1 MENPSKIG
9 KYELEKYLGGNMA
22 RVYRARDSVLGRR
35 VALKLLSDAGMAD
48 PEAKQRFLQEARVAS
63 SIRHENIVSVY
74 DFGEEQGRPYIVME
88 FVEGES
94 LRDAIKSGHVGDLRN
109 RLKIALAVAQAVD
122 HIHTRK
128 IIHRDL
134 KPDNIHVNSE
144 GKALLMDFGI
154 AKAEGVHLTRAGF
167 TLGTPYYMP
176 PEQVL
181 GKPLTSQADVYSY
194 GILLYELLTGV
205 RPVTGT
211 SIDQIFQAILT
222 DPLNMEPLK
231 ALKLPQGLELLI
243 ERCTA
248 KHPESRP
255 AGLSEVRRELQR
267 VLRTIQPAVSEGSS
281 QGTTQGITQLLSQ
294 PVPPPIPHKPA
305 AAVVPPAIPRASVP
319 HHPKDSPKAK
329 ASPKAANAN
338 AEPQFVEVLMRM
350 LPASLRTQTGLMLLS
365 CSAVLVVMALVFG
378 ILKLADAI

>member
-1 MENPSKIG
+1 MENPSRVG
-9 KYELEKYLGGNMA
+9 KYELEKYLGGSMA

-35 VALKLLSDAGMAD
+35 VALKLLSEAGMAD

-74 DFGEEQGRPYIVME
+74 DFGEEHGRPYIVME

-94 LRDAIKSGHVGDLRN
+94 LRDAIKNGHLGDLRS
-109 RLKIALAVAQAVD
+109 RLKIALAVAHAVD

-205 RPVTGT
+205 RPVNGS

-231 ALKLPQGLELLI
+231 ALKLPQGLEQLI
-243 ERCTA
+243 ERCTD
-248 KHPESRP
+248 KHPERRP
-255 AGLSEVRRELQR
+255 AALSEVSRELQK
-267 VLRTIQPAVSEGSS
+267 VLRAIQPAVSQGSS
-281 QGTTQGITQLLSQ
+281 QGGSPGSSQGITQLLSQ
-294 PVPPPIPHKPA
+294 PAPQPISPRTPPRPPA
-305 AAVVPPAIPRASVP
+305 AAVPPSIPRASAP
-319 HHPKDSPKAK
+319 RSSDSA
-329 ASPKAANAN
+329 ASAQ
-338 AEPQFVEVLMRM
+338 PQFIEVVMRM
-350 LPASLRTQTGLMLLS
+350 LPVSLRTQFGLTLLS
-365 CSAVLVVMALVFG
+365 CSAVLVVMALLLG
-378 ILKLADAI
+378 ILRLADAI

>member
-1 MENPSKIG
+1 MENSSKVG
-9 KYELEKYLGGNMA
+9 KYELEKFLGGSMA
-22 RVYRARDSVLGRR
+22 RVYQARDTVLGRR
-35 VALKLLSDAGMAD
+35 VALKVLSEAGTAD

-63 SIRHENIVSVY
+63 NIRHENIVSVY

-94 LRDAIKSGHVGDLRN
+94 LRDAIRNGHLGDLRS
-109 RLKIALAVAQAVD
+109 RLKIALAVAHAVD

-181 GKPLTSQADVYSY
+181 GKPLTSQADVYSF

-205 RPVTGT
+205 RPVKGG

-222 DPLNMEPLK
+222 EPLNMEPLK
-231 ALKLPQGLELLI
+231 ALKLPQALELLI
-243 ERCTA
+243 ESCTA
-248 KHPESRP
+248 KQPERRP
-255 AGLSEVRRELQR
+255 AGLGQVCQDLRK
-267 VLRTIQPAVSEGSS
+267 VLRGLPGISE
-281 QGTTQGITQLLSQ
+281 GITQTGSQ
-294 PVPPPIPHKPA
+294 PIPQERPPAPVVPPPDRVASAPPGPRVA
-305 AAVVPPAIPRASVP
+305 AGTP
-319 HHPKDSPKAK
+319 
-329 ASPKAANAN
+329 
-338 AEPQFVEVLMRM
+338 PQFINMLMQM
-350 LPASLRTQTGLMLLS
+350 LPVALRTQTGLMLLS
-365 CSAVLVVMALVFG
+365 CTAVLVLMAMLLS
-378 ILKLADAI
+378 ILRLTHAI

>member
-94 LRDAIKSGHVGDLRN
+94 LRDAIKNGHVGDLRN

-222 DPLNMEPLK
+222 EPLHMEPLK
-231 ALKLPQGLELLI
+231 ALKLPQGLESLI

-255 AGLSEVRRELQR
+255 AGLSEVRRELQK
-267 VLRTIQPAVSEGSS
+267 VLRGIQPAVSEGSS
-281 QGTTQGITQLLSQ
+281 QGTSQGITQLLSQ
-294 PVPPPIPHKPA
+294 PASQPIPPPIPQKPA
-305 AAVVPPAIPRASVP
+305 VAAVPPSIPRVSAP
-319 HHPKDSPKAK
+319 LHAK
-329 ASPKAANAN
+329 ESRKAANAG
-338 AEPQFVEVLMRM
+338 AQPQFVEVLMRM

-365 CSAVLVVMALVFG
+365 CSAVLVVMALVLG
-378 ILKLADAI
+378 ILKLADVI